1 MRMNNPLIIA
11 HRGCS
16 SEAPENTL
24 SAFKLALEQ
33 GCDAIEL
40 DVHLSGD
47 GHIIV
52 CHDDTLYRTSDG
64 SGFIYQ
70 MTVQEIKQVDAGSW
84 FNPRYAGER
93 IPLLREVFE
102 LVPPSIMINVEAKGL
117 HGDEGERRLL
127 QLLREMNRVH
137 SVVISSFDHEM
148 LKRLKQR
155 EPEVRIGLLY
165 EHDSHHELEER
176 IGVPVYSLH
185 PQYLNIDA
193 AAVAGA
199 VDHGLQVYPWT
210 INSVESMQ
218 KAIDQGVSG
227 IITDYPGRL
236 RGLFNARVRT

>member
-1 MRMNNPLIIA
+1 MLANNPLIIA

-47 GHIIV
+47 GEIIV
-52 CHDDTLYRTSDG
+52 CHDDTLDRTSDG
-64 SGFIYQ
+64 SGVIHE

-93 IPLLREVFE
+93 IPLLQEVFE
-102 LVPPSIMINVEAKGL
+102 LVPPNIMINVEAKGL
-117 HGDEGERRLL
+117 HGDAGERRLL
-127 QLLREMNRVH
+127 QLLRDTNRVS
-137 SVVISSFDHEM
+137 SVVISSFDHQL

-155 EPEVRIGLLY
+155 EPNVRIGLLY
-165 EHDSHHELEER
+165 DNELHHNQAEQL
-176 IGVPVYSLH
+176 GVSVYSLH
-185 PQYLNIDA
+185 PYHVSIDTA
-193 AAVAGA
+193 TVAVA

-210 INSVESMQ
+210 INSVQDMQ
-218 KAIDQGVSG
+218 KAIKQGVSG

-236 RGLFNARVRT
+236 RDLFHSRA